1 MVFVGILAGMLFM
14 SGVSLRW
21 LLVVAG
27 TAAAIAPL
35 AWTYVLRDYQKERLL
50 SFLNPNPDIQGAGF
64 QLYQAQI
71 AVSGGGWFG
80 KGLTNGTQNQTD
92 LLPVQTTDFVFP
104 ILAEELGF
112 IGALV
117 VFALFAVLVW
127 RILVAGWRSQ
137 DPFGTIFAAGLASM
151 VLFQFFV
158 NIGMSIGLLPIT
170 GIPLPFIS
178 HGGAS
183 LISLFIGLGIIQSI
197 NVRQGRSGW

>member
-1 MVFVGILAGMLFM
+1 VGRARNVEVGP
-14 SGVSLRW
+14 
-21 LLVVAG
+21 AQP
-27 TAAAIAPL
+27 AARHVGQRP
-35 AWTYVLRDYQKERLL
+35 RDARL
-50 SFLNPNPDIQGAGF
+50 
-64 QLYQAQI
+64 
-71 AVSGGGWFG
+71 
-80 KGLTNGTQNQTD
+80 
-92 LLPVQTTDFVFP
+92 
-104 ILAEELGF
+104 ELG
-112 IGALV
+112 V
-117 VFALFAVLVW
+117 VVGEQHLAR